1 VKNVSG
7 ISKRFSDS
15 INRIFGIFVLSIGLA
30 VFALPGLS
38 QSPSHAAKD
47 SVDSADSSRSATSL
61 PSHRNKTVHT
71 TASQPPASQHGG
83 AAQRAPQGPKIWLQ
97 DTKRLPT
104 TFSGTSGGSAKGPAS
119 LTANNVAQNNAIA
132 MVLGSGQGQP
142 LAMVKGDFDRD
153 GIEDLV
159 VGYTTAMGPA
169 IAMYRGNLDAYA
181 PQSNASF
188 KAIARGEFPAP
199 FLPQA
204 KVLSV
209 PTTPDF
215 IATGDITGDG
225 FQDIVIASRGGSV
238 LYVLPGDGKGNFGAP
253 QALSVSGG
261 VTALATGEFG
271 AKTPGVK
278 IFVGTSGSA
287 NNSSLSVFSV
297 SSGKLTTLGSFPLS
311 GAASN
316 IQFGD
321 FGDRGPDAAFLSNG
335 QVQILRAST
344 MEMTTVPLP
353 VSAAALALGS
363 FVFDRNAGSQI
374 AVLATD
380 GSVHIV
386 ARNEFD
392 PRPFTVQEFAEI
404 RHARVHNQVPPILP
418 ARSFPANGWKVVE
431 SFTSIASVPPGS
443 SPVFLR
449 TRVSNNGS
457 DDIMWI
463 NGSSGQMAVISHA
476 NSKAGASTFA
486 PGQVSTRPYSG
497 PALNAIPMRINV
509 DGRPGIVALHQG
521 DAAPYA
527 VMPIPD
533 PTYLV
538 NTTNDGVF
546 AGACAAATANECTL
560 REAILEANGDTI
572 MVPAGTYTLTLPK
585 VANDYSGDTG
595 ALYVNNSM
603 TIVGAGQNTT
613 IIQAGTLGDS
623 TGTPNGVDMVMA
635 VNEDIPGS
643 PTGVTNASASI
654 SNLTLQNGHNR
665 GTAGVDDGDGG
676 CMEFD
681 TGSSGTATLFLTNVT
696 LNNCDTTQG
705 NGGGIVVFNFSNP
718 GAGAATIA
726 NSIIQNNSAVNSTD
740 IGNGGGIWVADPGTM
755 IMTNTQ
761 VINNKATQSLGGV
774 FGSGG
779 GIYLSA
785 FASGSSH
792 SQIHASTISGN
803 TAEGAGGGIW
813 GSTNLTVDQGTS
825 IKANVAGSDGSAN
838 AVGGGGIYYGGINP
852 DDLTLS
858 MVTITGNSATGNG
871 GGIAIG
877 GNGAVS
883 TLTMS
888 YSRLAANSSTANSAG
903 KNLWNGSS
911 LVTATENWW
920 GTNNPGATLTGA
932 NTSGPN
938 PDNSFVP
945 FLELSH
951 SASPAKIQINQSAT
965 LTAGF
970 LLDNQGGAISP
981 NNLTAMSG
989 VPITFNGAVLGTIP
1003 QTQPE
1008 AIGAAAATI
1017 TTATESSNVVTITT
1031 SAAHGFTPGTLVTI
1045 AGVTNGSYDGVF
1057 TINSTPTPTT
1067 FVYTDN
1073 DLAAGF
1079 APSGGGT
1086 ASVALGSATATFNA
1100 GAIGGLGSANAVVD
1114 QQTVTAN
1121 ITILQPP
1128 SITKAFSPAMV
1139 LVNAPSTITFTLTN
1153 GNSVTINGSFAD
1165 TLATNLVVAAT
1176 PAVVNNCGG
1185 SITATAGASA
1195 ISFLNASLPV
1205 GVCTITVNVQATT
1218 DGVFANSVTIDSTDA
1233 GNGNTAAA
1241 SPSLTVINP
1250 PSIAEVFGAATI
1262 PLNGVTTLTYTI
1274 TNSNANTTFTG
1285 LAFTDAFPAGLLV
1298 GSPNNLNNTCG
1309 GAVGASQNSGSVIL
1323 SGGTLAPGA
1332 SCTLSVNVHGTTA
1345 GIKTETVQVSSTNG
1359 GAGNTV
1365 TPSITVIGPPVII
1378 KAFGGASIP
1387 LNALTSLTFT
1397 IQNNNTT
1404 QSLSGIAFTDTLPAG
1419 LVISTP
1425 NSLAGTGTCSGG
1437 VFTAT
1442 AGTNVVSMTTA
1453 TLAQSSSC
1461 SFSLNVTGI
1470 AAGAQNN
1477 TTGAVSS
1484 TQGGT
1489 GGTASASVAVVAPP
1503 TIVKSFN
1510 PTTISVNGITAL
1522 TLVVTNPAANSVA
1535 ETGVAFIDTLPTG
1548 LVVATPNALFNTCGG
1563 TATATAGTTG
1573 ISFVGGSVATN
1584 TACEVVVNVKGAV
1597 AGQYTNITGAISST
1611 NGGTGTTSLANL
1623 TVAAPPSIIKA
1634 FGAPAIQLNGTT
1646 SLTFNIQNPNAGATL
1661 SGVAFTDSLPAGVVI
1676 ATPTALTNT
1685 CNGTATA
1692 VPGSSSASLAAGTLA
1707 VSASCTITVNVTG
1720 TTAGVKNNSVQVT
1733 STEGGTGNTSNA
1745 TVTVVAP
1752 PVIIKAFGA
1761 ASVPLSGTTSLSFTI
1776 QNNNA
1781 TQSLSGIGF
1790 TDTIPAGLVISTPNG
1805 LSGTCG
1811 GGVITAV
1818 QGTSVIITSGATIA
1832 QSSSCTFSVN
1842 VTGTSAGQQ
1851 NNTTSA
1857 VTSTEGGTGGTAS
1870 ASVAV
1875 VAPPTIA
1882 KAFNPTTIALNGT
1895 TTLTFTISNPAANTV
1910 AEAGVAFIDTM
1921 PTGLV
1926 VAAPNGLSSTCNGT
1940 ATATAGTTGVSLAAG
1955 SIATP
1960 NTTCTV
1966 IVNVTGAA
1974 AGVYTNTSGSVSST
1988 NGGAGN
1994 TASANLT
2001 VAAPPTIAKTF
2012 GAATIPLNGATS
2024 LTFNVTNP
2032 NATVA
2037 LTGVAFT
2044 DNLPAGVII
2053 ATPNALT
2060 NTCGGTAAAIAGSG
2074 QASLATGTLAVSASC
2089 TITVN
2094 VTGSTAGVK
2103 NNSVQV
2109 TSTQGGTGNTSN
2121 ASITVVGP
2129 PVIIK
2134 SFGAA
2139 SIPLNGTTSL
2149 NFTIQNNNATQSL
2162 SGIAFTDT
2170 LPAGLVIATPNGLAG
2185 TGTCTGGVF
2194 SATQGTNLISMT
2206 GATLALSS
2214 SCTFSLNVTGSAAGQ
2229 QNNTTGAVT
2238 SVEGGTGGTASAS
2251 VIVVAPPSIAKV
2263 FGASSVPLNGT
2274 TSLTITITNPAS
2286 NTVAEAGV
2294 AFADT
2299 LPTGLVVT
2307 TPNALTNTCNG
2318 VATATAGTT
2327 AISLAGGSIATPAA
2341 TCVITLN
2348 VTGAVVGNYTN
2359 ITGAVSSTN
2368 GGAGNTATAPLAVAV
2383 PPAIVKAFGA
2393 STIPLNGTTTLTFNI
2408 QNPNTVAPLAGLAFT
2423 DSLPAGLVVAPTP
2436 NLTSTCGGTSTAAA
2450 GSASVTL
2457 AAGTLP
2463 VSMSCLVSVNVQ
2475 GAAIGVKNNSV
2486 QITSTTAGNGNTSN
2500 ASITV
2505 VGPPLIIK
2513 AFGAATIPVTG
2524 TASLSFTIQN
2534 NNATQSLSGI
2544 AFSDTLPAGLVIATP
2559 NGIAGTGTCTG
2570 GVFTAT
2576 QGTNVVSMT
2585 GATLALS
2592 SSCTFTV
2599 NVTGTAAGAQNNT
2612 TGAVTS
2618 VEGGTGGTAS
2628 ASISVVAPPVI
2639 AKAFNPTTIAI
2650 NTNSTLTITITN
2662 PAANTVAETGVA
2674 FIDTLP
2680 AGLVMATPN
2689 ALTNTCGGA
2698 VTATAGSGSVSLVG
2712 GTIGASSGCAI
2723 TVATKGTARGSLVN
2737 VTGAVSSTNG
2747 GTGLTATATIAVL
2760 TPDLTITK
2768 SHSGNFLLG
2777 EIGATYSLTVNN
2789 IGLDPTLGTVTAV
2802 DVLPAGLTATAIS
2815 GTGWT
2820 CTLGTLT
2827 CTRNDALAAS
2837 ASYPPI
2843 TVTVNVAGNAV
2854 SPVTNNASVSGGGE
2868 ANLANDTATDSTTL
2882 TSFTVGA
2889 AVSTMTATSGQTIT
2903 YNITLSPVG
2912 GSVTTVVTFTG
2923 VTNAPQTTLSFN
2935 PAQVTP
2941 GANPATTVLTVK
2953 TTKGKGFFTEHIKP
2967 NTAPFAAILFPM
2979 GLVFLVGIGAGKY
2992 KNNKKVTGWIALIL
3006 VVSVLGMGMLGCASN
3021 NVEDLGTAPGTYVI
3035 TVTATSGAVQQ
3046 SVNLTLVVQ

>member
-15 INRIFGIFVLSIGLA
+15 INRTIGIFVLTIGLA
-30 VFALPGLS
+30 AFALPGLS

-47 SVDSADSSRSATSL
+47 SVDSADSSRPATSL

-71 TASQPPASQHGG
+71 TATQPAAAKTGDTDAANKPPAASQRGG
-83 AAQRAPQGPKIWLQ
+83 AAAQRAPQGPKIWLQ

-104 TFSGTSGGSAKGPAS
+104 TFSGKSSGGAKGPAS
-119 LTANNVAQNNAIA
+119 LTAGNVAQNNAVA

-159 VGYTTAMGPA
+159 VGYSTAMGPA

-188 KAIARGEFPAP
+188 QAIARGEFPAP
-199 FLPQA
+199 FLPEAQ
-204 KVLSV
+204 VLSV

-215 IATGDITGDG
+215 IAAGDINGDG

-253 QALSVSGG
+253 QALAISGG

-271 AKTPGVK
+271 KKTPGAK
-278 IFVGTSGSA
+278 LFVGTSGSA
-287 NNSSLSVFSV
+287 NNFSLSVLSV
-297 SSGKLTTLGSFPLS
+297 SGGKLTTLGSFPFN
-311 GAASN
+311 GAVSN

-335 QVQILRAST
+335 QVEILRSST

-363 FVFDRNAGSQI
+363 FVFDRNGGSQI

-392 PRPFTVQEFAEI
+392 PRPFTIQEFAAI

-418 ARSFPANGWKVVE
+418 APSFPANGWKVVE

-449 TRVSNNGS
+449 TRVSNNGA

-476 NSKAGASTFA
+476 NSKAGATTFD

-497 PALNAIPMRINV
+497 SALNAIPMRINV

-533 PTYLV
+533 PTYIV
-538 NTTNDGVF
+538 NTTSDGVF

-595 ALYVNNSM
+595 ALYVNHSA

-623 TGTPNGVDMVMA
+623 TGTPNGVDMVLA

-643 PTGVTNASASI
+643 PTGITNASASI

-705 NGGGIVVFNFSNP
+705 NGGGIVIFNFSNP

-726 NSIIQNNSAVNSTD
+726 NSIIQNSSAVNSTD
-740 IGNGGGIWVADPGTM
+740 IGNGGGIWVADPGRL

-761 VINNKATQSLGGV
+761 VINNKAAQSLGGI

-838 AVGGGGIYYGGINP
+838 AVGGGGIFYGGFNP

-877 GNGAVS
+877 GNSAVS

-888 YSRLAANSSTANSAG
+888 YSRLAGNSSTANSAG

-965 LTAGF
+965 LTASF
-970 LLDNQGGAISP
+970 LLDSAAGAISP
-981 NNLTAMSG
+981 NNLTVMSG
-989 VPITFNGAVLGTIP
+989 VPVTFNGPVLGTIP

-1008 AIGAAAATI
+1008 AIGASAATI

-1031 SAAHGFTPGTLVTI
+1031 SAPHGFTPGTLVTI
-1045 AGVTNGSYDGVF
+1045 AGVTNGSYDGIF

-1073 DLAAGF
+1073 DLPAGF
-1079 APSGGGT
+1079 APSSGGT
-1086 ASVALGSATATFNA
+1086 ASVALGTATATFNA
-1100 GAIGGLGSANAVVD
+1100 GATGGLGSANAVVD

-1128 SITKAFSPAMV
+1128 SITKAFSPATV
-1139 LVNAPSTITFTLTN
+1139 HVNAPSTITFNITN
-1153 GNSVTINGSFAD
+1153 GNSVAINGSFTD

-1176 PAVVNNCGG
+1176 PAVTNTCGG
-1185 SITATAGASA
+1185 SVTATAGSGT
-1195 ISFLNASLPV
+1195 ITFLNASLPA
-1205 GVCTITVNVQATT
+1205 GACTISVNVQGTT

-1233 GNGNTAAA
+1233 GNGNTATA

-1262 PLNGVTTLTYTI
+1262 PLNGITSLTYTI
-1274 TNSNANTTFTG
+1274 TNSNTNATFTG
-1285 LAFTDAFPAGLLV
+1285 LAFADTFPAGLLV
-1298 GSPNNLNNTCG
+1298 ASPNGLSNTCG

-1365 TPSITVIGPPVII
+1365 TASITVIGPPVII
-1378 KAFGGASIP
+1378 KAFGAASIP
-1387 LNALTSLTFT
+1387 LSGSTSLTFT

-1404 QSLSGIAFTDTLPAG
+1404 QALSAIAFSDTLPAG

-1425 NSLAGTGTCSGG
+1425 NGLAGTGTCSGG

-1442 AGTNVVSMTTA
+1442 AGTNVVSMTSA
-1453 TLAQSSSC
+1453 TLALSSSC

-1477 TTGAVSS
+1477 TTGAVTS
-1484 TQGGT
+1484 TEGGT
-1489 GGTASASVAVVAPP
+1489 GGTASASIAVVAPP
-1503 TIVKSFN
+1503 SIAKAFN
-1510 PTTISVNGITAL
+1510 PTTIALNANTVLTITI
-1522 TLVVTNPAANSVA
+1522 TNPAANTVA
-1535 ETGVAFIDTLPTG
+1535 ETGVAFTDTLPTG
-1548 LVVATPNALFNTCGG
+1548 LVVATPNAL
-1563 TATATAGTTG
+1563 
-1573 ISFVGGSVATN
+1573 TN
-1584 TACEVVVNVKGAV
+1584 
-1597 AGQYTNITGAISST
+1597 S
-1611 NGGTGTTSLANL
+1611 
-1623 TVAAPPSIIKA
+1623 
-1634 FGAPAIQLNGTT
+1634 
-1646 SLTFNIQNPNAGATL
+1646 
-1661 SGVAFTDSLPAGVVI
+1661 
-1676 ATPTALTNT
+1676 
-1685 CNGTATA
+1685 
-1692 VPGSSSASLAAGTLA
+1692 
-1707 VSASCTITVNVTG
+1707 
-1720 TTAGVKNNSVQVT
+1720 
-1733 STEGGTGNTSNA
+1733 
-1745 TVTVVAP
+1745 
-1752 PVIIKAFGA
+1752 
-1761 ASVPLSGTTSLSFTI
+1761 
-1776 QNNNA
+1776 
-1781 TQSLSGIGF
+1781 
-1790 TDTIPAGLVISTPNG
+1790 
-1805 LSGTCG
+1805 
-1811 GGVITAV
+1811 
-1818 QGTSVIITSGATIA
+1818 
-1832 QSSSCTFSVN
+1832 
-1842 VTGTSAGQQ
+1842 
-1851 NNTTSA
+1851 
-1857 VTSTEGGTGGTAS
+1857 
-1870 ASVAV
+1870 
-1875 VAPPTIA
+1875 
-1882 KAFNPTTIALNGT
+1882 
-1895 TTLTFTISNPAANTV
+1895 
-1910 AEAGVAFIDTM
+1910 
-1921 PTGLV
+1921 
-1926 VAAPNGLSSTCNGT
+1926 CNGT
-1940 ATATAGTTGVSLAAG
+1940 ATATAGSTGISLAAG

-1960 NTTCTV
+1960 NTTCT
-1966 IVNVTGAA
+1966 ITLNVTGAA

-1988 NGGAGN
+1988 NGGTGN

-2001 VAAPPTIAKTF
+2001 VAAPPAITKAF
-2012 GAATIPLNGATS
+2012 GAATIPLNGTTS
-2024 LTFNVTNP
+2024 LTLNISNP

-2037 LTGVAFT
+2037 LSGVAFT
-2044 DNLPAGVII
+2044 DTLPAGVII

-2060 NTCGGTAAAIAGSG
+2060 NTCNGTAAAVAGSG
-2074 QASLATGTLAVSASC
+2074 QVSLATGTLADSASC

-2121 ASITVVGP
+2121 ASITVVTP

-2134 SFGAA
+2134 AFGAA
-2139 SIPLNGTTSL
+2139 SIPLNGSTSL
-2149 NFTIQNNNATQSL
+2149 TFTIQNNNGTQSL
-2162 SGIAFTDT
+2162 SGIAFSDT

-2194 SATQGTNLISMT
+2194 TATQATSVISMT

-2214 SCTFSLNVTGSAAGQ
+2214 SCTFSVNVTGTSAGA

-2251 VIVVAPPSIAKV
+2251 VAVVAPPSIAKA
-2263 FGASSVPLNGT
+2263 FGAPNVPLNGT
-2274 TSLTITITNPAS
+2274 TSLTITITNPAA

-2294 AFADT
+2294 AFTDT
-2299 LPTGLVVT
+2299 LPTGLVVA

-2327 AISLAGGSIATPAA
+2327 GISLAAGSIATPAA

-2359 ITGAVSSTN
+2359 VTGAVSSTN
-2368 GGAGNTATAPLAVAV
+2368 GGTGNTATAPLAVAI
-2383 PPAIVKAFGA
+2383 PPTIVKAFGA
-2393 STIPLNGTTTLTFNI
+2393 PTIPLNGTTTLTFNI
-2408 QNPNTVAPLAGLAFT
+2408 QNPNTIAPLAGLAFT
-2423 DSLPAGLVVAPTP
+2423 DSLPAGLTVAPTP
-2436 NLTSTCGGTSTAAA
+2436 NLTSTCGGTATAVAS
-2450 GSASVTL
+2450 SASVSL
-2457 AAGTLP
+2457 VAGTLP

-2486 QITSTTAGNGNTSN
+2486 LITSTTAGNGNTSN

-2505 VGPPLIIK
+2505 VGPPVIIK
-2513 AFGAATIPVTG
+2513 AFGAATIPLTG
-2524 TASLSFTIQN
+2524 TTSLSFTIQN

-2544 AFSDTLPAGLVIATP
+2544 AFSDTLPAGLVISTP
-2559 NGIAGTGTCTG
+2559 NGIAGTGTCTN

-2576 QGTNVVSMT
+2576 QGTNVVGMT
-2585 GATLALS
+2585 GATLAVS
-2592 SSCTFTV
+2592 SSCTFSL

-2628 ASISVVAPPVI
+2628 ASVSVVAPPAI

-2650 NTNSTLTITITN
+2650 NTHSTLTITITN

-2674 FIDTLP
+2674 FTDTLP
-2680 AGLVMATPN
+2680 VGIVIATPN

-2712 GTIGASSGCAI
+2712 GTIAASSGCSI
-2723 TVATKGTARGSLVN
+2723 SVATTGTARGSLVN

-2747 GTGLTATATIAVL
+2747 GTGLTATGGITVL

-2768 SHSGNFLLG
+2768 AHSGNFLVG
-2777 EIGATYSLTVNN
+2777 QIGAAYSLTVNN

-2802 DVLPAGLTATAIS
+2802 DVLPAGLTATAI
-2815 GTGWT
+2815 GGIGWN
-2820 CTLGTLT
+2820 CILGTLT
-2827 CTRNDALAAS
+2827 CTRSDALAANG
-2837 ASYPPI
+2837 SYPPI
-2843 TVTVNVAGNAV
+2843 NIIVNVAANAV
-2854 SPVTNNASVSGGGE
+2854 SPVTNTASVSGGGE
-2868 ANLANDTATDSTTL
+2868 TNLANDTATDATTL

-2889 AVSTMTATSGQTIT
+2889 AVSTMTATSGQTVT
-2903 YNITLSPVG
+2903 YNITVTPVG
-2912 GSVTTVVTFTG
+2912 GSVTTLVTFTG

-2935 PAQVTP
+2935 PVQVTP
-2941 GANPATTVLTVK
+2941 GANPAATVLTVK
-2953 TTKGKGFFTEHIKP
+2953 TTKGKGFFTQHVGP
-2967 NTAPFAAILFPM
+2967 NAAPFAAILFPM
-2979 GLVFLVGIGAGKY
+2979 GLVFLVGMGAGKY
-2992 KNNKKVTGWIALIL
+2992 KNNKKFTGWIALIL
-3006 VVSVLGMGMLGCASN
+3006 VVSIMGMGLLGCANN

-3035 TVTATSGAVQQ
+3035 TVTATSGGVQQ